1 MKHPRPSH
9 HASFSV
15 ANGLNDHQGRCA
27 RLRPLRRTRQPRA
40 FVLLEIV
47 LAIGLFSIVAVS
59 MTRALDQ
66 VARTSRAARSEGQVL
81 RVLESVLAE
90 VSHQPKLKPGGIRFE
105 AGADGVEADATIE
118 PIKLYTRN
126 KQLLDHMFLIR
137 VKAWI
142 PDGRSRLFAREMKT
156 YVYSPNSPER

>member
-1 MKHPRPSH
+1 MRQHEPGI
-9 HASFSV
+9 HAIHSV
-15 ANGLNDHQGRCA
+15 ANPSSDLRSRCS
-27 RLRPLRRTRQPRA
+27 RLHPQRRTRKPRA

-118 PIKLYTRN
+118 PVKLYTRN

-137 VKAWI
+137 VNAWI
-142 PDGRSRLFAREMKT
+142 PDGTSRLFAREMKT